1 MSPRK
6 MFSKLAQ
13 LLRRPSSLFQAAQPA
28 ARVPAVLQ
36 LESGL
41 KLDLTQ
47 PLTLGPTPVSTLDV
61 IARDYEMS
69 ASHIEIIPG
78 ATPGMQVLDYCAGA
92 GGKTLALSAAME
104 NHGQIF
110 AHDSEKQRLA
120 PIFDRLRRAD
130 SRNVQVMAKP
140 AELAGLNGRMDI
152 VLVDAPCTGSGTW
165 RRRPDAKWRL
175 TRRQLDVRKGEQA
188 AILDAAAAFVKPGG
202 RLVYITCSVFEEENG
217 DQIDAFVGRAPGFSV
232 ADHAGLWREMFP
244 GHEGQALIRGN
255 GISLTPVLTGTDGF
269 FVSVLRKAG

>member
-78 ATPGMQVLDYCAGA
+78 ATPGMQVLAVHDVTPQIRFANLGVVGSHMWQEA
-92 GGKTLALSAAME
+92 ESRAILE
-104 NHGQIF
+104 NCF
-110 AHDSEKQRLA
+110 ADMGVRLA
-120 PIFDRLRRAD
+120 KPMERLSYNDMMTIQDEAEKM
-130 SRNVQVMAKP
+130 SKNSGPKGKP
-140 AELAGLNGRMDI
+140 A
-152 VLVDAPCTGSGTW
+152 P
-165 RRRPDAKWRL
+165 
-175 TRRQLDVRKGEQA
+175 
-188 AILDAAAAFVKPGG
+188 
-202 RLVYITCSVFEEENG
+202 
-217 DQIDAFVGRAPGFSV
+217 
-232 ADHAGLWREMFP
+232 
-244 GHEGQALIRGN
+244 
-255 GISLTPVLTGTDGF
+255 
-269 FVSVLRKAG
+269 